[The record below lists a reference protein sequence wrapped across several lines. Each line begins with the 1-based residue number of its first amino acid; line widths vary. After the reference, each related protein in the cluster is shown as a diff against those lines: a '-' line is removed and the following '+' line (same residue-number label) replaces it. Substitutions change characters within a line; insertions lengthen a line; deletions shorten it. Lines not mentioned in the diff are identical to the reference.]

1 MNEKLN
7 EKIAM
12 VEILKDVASKLEYM
26 YNDINSNIETAKSN
40 IDNESTADW
49 LKESYARDIK
59 DYERKISA
67 LDKISDCLAKL
78 I

>member
-12 VEILKDVASKLEYM
+12 VEVLKDVASKLEYM
-26 YNDINSNIETAKSN
+26 YNDINSNIEMAKSN
-40 IDNESTADW
+40 MDNESNADW
-49 LKESYARDIK
+49 LKESYARHIK